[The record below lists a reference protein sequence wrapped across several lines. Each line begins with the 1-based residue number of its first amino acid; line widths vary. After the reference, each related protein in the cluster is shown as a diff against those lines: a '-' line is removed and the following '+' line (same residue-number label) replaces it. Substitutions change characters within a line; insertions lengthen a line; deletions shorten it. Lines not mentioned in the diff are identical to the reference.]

1 MGGTLHLK
9 ARDVCSVF
17 LVLAIWAAGIT
28 SYAQSIGSRKVSCA
42 FQSTRLDEVIRRL
55 SQEAGVSFIY
65 SSTKTNLSKVVTLSV
80 ENQSLE
86 ETLNQIGA
94 QLDVEF
100 KMQGHYVLIK
110 QQAAEVKSFRRNV
123 AGRVPVSSVNQQV
136 SRSQPG
142 YLVAN
147 QSESRRLAIPSFTE
161 RELPAFDVL
170 LTQSEVSTVPLPQSR
185 GISARRPNQA
195 GWFISAG
202 TVLNDY
208 SSGFELQAG
217 IRSAYVVFVPTWT
230 SNLLYHQGIGL
241 GTSIPILRDLVIAPI
256 YVLGK
261 SQDLLAAGWNEGRD
275 AVGSTKKEKVIHH
288 QLKLMVQY
296 AVAPSVIVKLGPTIN
311 QSTTTVDF
319 YKVTST
325 VIERRAVLRP
335 SISGL
340 GEVPPTA
347 GLVTVDRITT
357 TRSSKVGESV
367 DRKSWLGWE
376 ASVAVKIN
384 FLKGK

>member
-1 MGGTLHLK
+1 
-9 ARDVCSVF
+9 
-17 LVLAIWAAGIT
+17 VLAIWAAGIT

>member
-1 MGGTLHLK
+1 MK